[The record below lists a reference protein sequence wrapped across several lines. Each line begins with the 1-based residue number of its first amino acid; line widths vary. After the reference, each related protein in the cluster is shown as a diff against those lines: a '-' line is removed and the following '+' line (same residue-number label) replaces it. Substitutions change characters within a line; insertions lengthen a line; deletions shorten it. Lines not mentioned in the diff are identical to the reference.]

1 MDKKKEEQEKEPR
14 NPSQEVKDHGGN
26 EHGGFPEDV
35 DFKKLLGCG
44 G

>member
-1 MDKKKEEQEKEPR
+1 MAKTKKKKETKPKQSQQVSEEPEEEQA
-14 NPSQEVKDHGGN
+14 
-26 EHGGFPEDV
+26 GFPKDV